1 MEDTL
6 STDNLSKCCNHIR
19 INIASIMSMER
30 INESFGTVISC
41 KRYPILAGY
50 IIVNLQRKR
59 WTSLSTN
66 LTIKNHESI
75 VKLVPAI

>member
-1 MEDTL
+1 
-6 STDNLSKCCNHIR
+6 
-19 INIASIMSMER
+19 MSMER